1 MFRLLARHMSLRAMF
16 WYRFGSWCSQKRIP
30 GMKGAIQRFLYRAH
44 GSEISPGTDIG
55 GGLYIAHPIGTV
67 IFARHIGTNCT
78 IISSVTIGLRKGW
91 DFPVIGDNVYI
102 GAGARVLGGIHVG
115 DGAVIGANAVVIYDV
130 PAGATVVGV
139 PATRNPDQRGG
150 GVTGKMKSKIIL
162 GWLFSLLLLGGCSLA
177 PGTRPVESLRAS
189 DAHRFRVVRAGFWAS
204 ITSRF

>member
-1 MFRLLARHMSLRAMF
+1 MFKLFKQDAQRWIVPKQIADPSLMTWPVMFRLLARHMSLRAMF
-16 WYRFGSWCSQKRIP
+16 WYRFGSWCRKENTRNES
-30 GMKGAIQRFLYRAH
+30 AIQRFLYRAH
-44 GSEISPGTDIG
+44 GLEISPGTDIG

-139 PATRNPDQRGG
+139 PAREIQIKEVGE
-150 GVTGKMKSKIIL
+150 
-162 GWLFSLLLLGGCSLA
+162 LLA
-177 PGTRPVESLRAS
+177 K
-189 DAHRFRVVRAGFWAS
+189 
-204 ITSRF
+204 